1 MVMVRSMVEAV
12 GGGDGCG
19 GLSRGLWS
27 LSRGCIGGDGGYD
40 GDGGSNGGCHRKC
53 RSV

>member
-1 MVMVRSMVEAV
+1 MSK
-12 GGGDGCG
+12 
-19 GLSRGLWS
+19 
-27 LSRGCIGGDGGYD
+27 GCIGGDGGYD